1 MSLPKLSAIKGMN
14 DILPSESA
22 LWEHFEATVRRVMS
36 AYGYQNM
43 RAPVVE
49 STALFVR
56 GIGEVTDIVEKEMY
70 SFQDRLNGE
79 QLTLRPEFTAGLVR
93 AVNEHNLLYEG
104 PKRVW
109 CTGPVF
115 RHERPQRGRYRQF
128 YQVDVEAF
136 GMASPDVDAE
146 VIVMAARLLKALG
159 LKNIELQI
167 NSIGQPE
174 ERKAHREALIAYFE
188 KNSNVLDEDAKRRL
202 HTNPMRLLD
211 SKHPPMQQML
221 NTAPSIHDYADV
233 NSRNH
238 YDSVKS
244 ILTSLGFTYTEN
256 PRLVRGL
263 DYYNLTVFEFVTTE
277 LGSQGTVC
285 GGGRYDYLI
294 EQLGGKPAPGI
305 GWGLGIER
313 ILDLMKTQG
322 LAVAEHAMDIYVVVQ
337 SESLRN
343 EALKLAE
350 ELRDEGYKVLLHAG
364 AASLKNQFKKADAS
378 GSKIALVVAEQE
390 WAQAQIVVKYLRQDE
405 SRGANQDVVAIAEL
419 KSHLLQRLK

>member
-1 MSLPKLSAIKGMN
+1 MSLPKLSAVKGMN

-49 STALFVR
+49 PTALFVR

-70 SFQDRLNGE
+70 SFEDKLNGE

-109 CTGPVF
+109 CHGPVF
-115 RHERPQRGRYRQF
+115 RHEKPQRGRYRQF
-128 YQVDVEAF
+128 HQVDVEAF
-136 GMASPDVDAE
+136 GMAGPDVDAE
-146 VIVMAARLLKALG
+146 VIAMAGRLLRELG
-159 LKNIELQI
+159 LRNIELQI
-167 NSIGQPE
+167 NCIGQPE
-174 ERKAHREALIAYFE
+174 DRKLHRAALIEYFE
-188 KNSNVLDEDAKRRL
+188 KHVELLDEDSKRRL
-202 HTNPMRLLD
+202 HTNPLRILD
-211 SKHPPMQQML
+211 SKNPRML
-221 NTAPSIHDYADV
+221 EMLDTAPRLTEYLGDYA
-233 NSRNH
+233 RNH
-238 YDSVKS
+238 YDNVQSMLS
-244 ILTSLGFTYTEN
+244 ALGYAFTLN
-256 PRLVRGL
+256 PKLVRGL

-294 EQLGGKPAPGI
+294 EQLGGKAAPGI

-322 LAVAEHAMDIYVVVQ
+322 VVAADHATDIYVVVQ
-337 SESLRN
+337 SESLR
-343 EALKLAE
+343 AQAMKLAE
-350 ELRDEGYKVLLHAG
+350 ELRDAGHSVLLHAG
-364 AASLKNQFKKADAS
+364 AASMKNQFKKADAS
-378 GSKIALVVAEQE
+378 GAKIALVVAEQE
-390 WAQAQIVVKYLRQDE
+390 WADAQIVVKYLRQDE
-405 SRGANQDVVAIAEL
+405 ARGANQEVLAMAEL
-419 KSHLLQRLK
+419 KAHLLHSLK

>member
-1 MSLPKLSAIKGMN
+1 MSLPKLSAVKGMN

-49 STALFVR
+49 PTALFVR

-70 SFQDRLNGE
+70 SFEDKLNGE

-109 CTGPVF
+109 CHGPVF
-115 RHERPQRGRYRQF
+115 RHEKPQRGRYRQF
-128 YQVDVEAF
+128 HQVDVEAF
-136 GMASPDVDAE
+136 GMAGPDVDAE
-146 VIVMAARLLKALG
+146 VIAMAGRLLRELG
-159 LKNIELQI
+159 LRNIELQI
-167 NSIGQPE
+167 NCIGQPE
-174 ERKAHREALIAYFE
+174 DRKLHRAALIEYLE
-188 KNSNVLDEDAKRRL
+188 KHIELLDEDSRRRL
-202 HTNPMRLLD
+202 YTNPLRVLD
-211 SKHPPMQQML
+211 SKNPRMQEML
-221 NTAPSIHDYADV
+221 DTAPRLTDYLGEYA
-233 NSRNH
+233 RNH
-238 YDSVKS
+238 YDNVQSMLSV
-244 ILTSLGFTYTEN
+244 LGYTFTLN
-256 PRLVRGL
+256 PKLVRGL

-322 LAVAEHAMDIYVVVQ
+322 VVAADHATDIYVVVQ
-337 SESLRN
+337 SESLR
-343 EALKLAE
+343 AQAMKLAE
-350 ELRDEGYKVLLHAG
+350 ELRNAGHSVLLHAG
-364 AASLKNQFKKADAS
+364 AASMKNQFKKADAS
-378 GSKIALVVAEQE
+378 GAKIALVVAEEE
-390 WAQAQIVVKYLRQDE
+390 WAKAQIVVKYLRQDE
-405 SRGANQDVVAIAEL
+405 ARGANQEVVAIAEL
-419 KSHLLQRLK
+419 KAHLLHSLK